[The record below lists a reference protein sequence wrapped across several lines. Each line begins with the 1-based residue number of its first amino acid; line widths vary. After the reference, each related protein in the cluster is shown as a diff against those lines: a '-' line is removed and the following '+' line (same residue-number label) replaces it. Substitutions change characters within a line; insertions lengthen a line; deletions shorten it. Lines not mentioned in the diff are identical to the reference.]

1 MSMDS
6 IIKIKD
12 LHFSYDGPKILESIQ
27 IDIQRNEFIGMVGP
41 NGSGKTTLLKIIMG
55 VLTPDKGTIEV
66 LGKPPFQ
73 SVKEIGYMPQLTPFS
88 RDFPISVEEVVLMG
102 RLGKTSSIGFFNKDD
117 KRAAEKSMD
126 DVEILELRKRA
137 IGSLSGGQLQ
147 RVLIARAL
155 TCEPKIMILDE
166 PTANVDMKIEKDIFD
181 LLKRL
186 NENVTIIVV
195 THDIGFI
202 SQYIHRVACINRT
215 LICHPTSE
223 LTGETIENMYGTHM
237 HMVHHHHEDEKKL
250 S

>member
-1 MSMDS
+1 MSINS

-12 LHFSYDGPKILESIQ
+12 LHFSYGGPKILENIE
-27 IDIQRNEFIGMVGP
+27 IDIKQNEFIGMVGP

-55 VLTPDKGTIEV
+55 ALSPDQGSIEV
-66 LGKPPFQ
+66 LGQ
-73 SVKEIGYMPQLTPFS
+73 SPTRSVTEIGYMPQLTPFS
-88 RDFPISVEEVVLMG
+88 REFPISVEEVVLMG

-117 KRAAEKSMD
+117 KRAAEKAMINVG
-126 DVEILELRKRA
+126 VEDLKKRA
-137 IGSLSGGQLQ
+137 IGSISGGQLQ

-181 LLKRL
+181 LLKQL
-186 NENVTIIVV
+186 NESITIIVV

-202 SQYIHRVACINRT
+202 SQYINRVACINRT
-215 LICHPTSE
+215 LVCHPTSE

-237 HMVHHHHEDEKKL
+237 NMVHHHHEG

>member
-1 MSMDS
+1 MSTDS
-6 IIKIKD
+6 VIKIKD
-12 LHFSYDGPKILESIQ
+12 LHFSYDGPKILE
-27 IDIQRNEFIGMVGP
+27 DIEINIRRNEFIGMVGP

-55 VLTPDKGTIEV
+55 VLTPSKGFVEV

-88 RDFPISVEEVVLMG
+88 RDFPIRVEDVVLMG
-102 RLGKTSSIGFFNKDD
+102 RLGKTSRIGFFSKTD

-126 DVEILELRKRA
+126 DVGVLDLRKRA

-166 PTANVDMKIEKDIFD
+166 PTANVDMKIEKDIFN
-181 LLKRL
+181 LLKQL
-186 NENVTIIVV
+186 NANITIIVV

-202 SQYIHRVACINRT
+202 SQYINRVACINRT

-237 HMVHHHHEDEKKL
+237 HMVHHHRD
-250 S
+250 

>member
-1 MSMDS
+1 MDS

-12 LHFSYDGPKILESIQ
+12 LHFSYDGPKILENIE

-55 VLTPDKGTIEV
+55 VLTPDEGSIEV
-66 LGKPPFQ
+66 LGKSPFQ

-102 RLGKTSSIGFFNKDD
+102 RLGKTSSIGFFNKAD
-117 KRAAEKSMD
+117 KRAAEKSMNV
-126 DVEILELRKRA
+126 VEILDLRKRA

-166 PTANVDMKIEKDIFD
+166 PTANVDMKIEKDIKFSSD
-181 LLKRL
+181 NK
-186 NENVTIIVV
+186 TISIKP
-195 THDIGFI
+195 
-202 SQYIHRVACINRT
+202 S
-215 LICHPTSE
+215 
-223 LTGETIENMYGTHM
+223 
-237 HMVHHHHEDEKKL
+237 KL
-250 S
+250 SLDIDFEIKYKNPLIKNQRNSIEILRIMTSIMYRLLNIT